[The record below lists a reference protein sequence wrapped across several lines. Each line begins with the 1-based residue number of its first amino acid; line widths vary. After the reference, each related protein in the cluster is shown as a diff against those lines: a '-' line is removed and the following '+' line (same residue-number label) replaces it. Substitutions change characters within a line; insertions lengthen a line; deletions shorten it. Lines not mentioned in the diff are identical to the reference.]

1 MKTQRTIAL
10 VTVELKKV
18 YRDPMTLAVLL
29 LMPVGLA
36 LLFYVALGN
45 VSNSSGYYPVP
56 GMTHFQYLLPGVM
69 GYAVIYMGMMVALA
83 LVDYRQVGLLK
94 RVEATPVSPTEYL
107 GSLIIANMFIAVFQ
121 GLIVL
126 LVARLLG
133 FEPQGGLLGLLI
145 AIIFLALLAVAAVG
159 LGLITAAVAK
169 ESGAAAG
176 LAALFIV
183 PMMMF
188 GTFLAVFSDMT
199 RNIARFMPNYYLTD
213 SLSVIFHTGSVSD
226 PVIWQNLLILS
237 IIALVIVV
245 IGIQLFKKTQYR

>member
-1 MKTQRTIAL
+1 
-10 VTVELKKV
+10 
-18 YRDPMTLAVLL
+18 
-29 LMPVGLA
+29 
-36 LLFYVALGN
+36 
-45 VSNSSGYYPVP
+45 
-56 GMTHFQYLLPGVM
+56 
-69 GYAVIYMGMMVALA
+69 
-83 LVDYRQVGLLK
+83 LLK

-133 FEPQGGLLGLLI
+133 FEPQGGLLGILI
-145 AIIFLALLAVAAVG
+145 AIVFLALLAVAAVG

-176 LAALFIV
+176 LAAIFIV

-226 PVIWQNLLILS
+226 PVIWQNLLILVAIS
-237 IIALVIVV
+237 LVVV
-245 IGIQLFKKTQYR
+245 IAGIQIFKKTTYR